1 VAEERMPR
9 PRRCRST
16 LLVALLPLAI
26 VALTTAPAHAASLQL
41 SPVRTIGG
49 PGHAGLYGWGADTMP
64 DGSILI
70 SDYWNFRV
78 QHYAKNGTLLGTV
91 IARDG
96 HHQAPYDVAVD
107 PRNGDIY
114 VGDVDG
120 GHTVDKYDAT
130 GRYLSSFG
138 GCCTGAGRYVYPAY
152 LTVNSTGRVFVSDS
166 RDDNVTAVSPTGAE
180 LFQIGSK
187 GSADGRFNTPRGIGV
202 DAQDR
207 VYVGDTNNHRIQVFD
222 ANGSFL
228 FKFGQSSG
236 PALTGDLRGLTV
248 DKQHGWVYVVD
259 AGTGYVNKYDT
270 GGHFLLRFG
279 GFGTGDGK
287 FVNGGRSV
295 TVDGDGNVWVAD
307 LADFRA
313 EKFSPSGQ
321 FLLSVP
327 QPPQPP
333 PPGGFN
339 QPGGVAVDASGNVFV
354 TDSFNWRIERFR
366 PDGTF
371 LLQWGTRSIL
381 DYARGIAV
389 DRRDGTVVVA
399 DTDQVKIKKFSPTGQ
414 ALWSAAGKAFDVD
427 VGSDGRI
434 YVPDFQS
441 KIVRVL
447 SANGAQLMSWGGGFR
462 FPRGIAVDPVDGS
475 VWVSDS
481 QRGDVQHFTAS
492 GALLGRIGS
501 GQFAQAGGVAVDASR
516 VYVSDTDANRV
527 KVWTKAGAF
536 LGSFG
541 FGSSPI
547 LGPMGLDIVGNRLYV
562 AERTGERIRELAISV
577 S

>member
-1 VAEERMPR
+1 M
-9 PRRCRST
+9 RRTIGRFVPVMV
-16 LLVALLPLAI
+16 LVAGL
-26 VALTTAPAHAASLQL
+26 VTTADARAATLRL
-41 SPVRTIGG
+41 TPVRTIGG

-78 QHYAKNGTLLGTV
+78 QHYAKGGTLLGTV
-91 IARDG
+91 IGKDG
-96 HHQAPYDVAVD
+96 RHQAPYDVAVD

-114 VGDVDG
+114 LGDVDG
-120 GHTVDKYDAT
+120 GHTVDKYDAS
-130 GRYLSSFG
+130 GRFLFSFG
-138 GCCTGAGRYVYPAY
+138 GCCTGPGRYVYPAY
-152 LTVNSTGRVFVSDS
+152 LTVNGAGRVFVSDS
-166 RDDNVTAVSPTGAE
+166 RDDNVVAVSPSGAE
-180 LFQIGSK
+180 LFQIGSG
-187 GSADGRFNTPRGIGV
+187 GSADGRFRTPRGIGV

-207 VYVGDTNNHRIQVFD
+207 VFVADTNNHRVQVFD
-222 ANGSFL
+222 PNGNFL

-236 PALTGDLRGLTV
+236 PALTSDLRGLTV
-248 DKQHGWVYVVD
+248 DKQHGWVYLVD

-270 GGHFLLRFG
+270 SGHFLLRFG

-287 FVNGGRSV
+287 FVNGGRCV

-313 EKFSPSGQ
+313 EKFSPSGA

-327 QPPQPP
+327 QPPAPP

-339 QPGGVAVDASGNVFV
+339 QPGGVAVDAAGNIYV
-354 TDSFNWRIERFR
+354 TDSFNWRIERFQ

-371 LLQWGTRSIL
+371 VLQWGTRSIL

-399 DTDQVKIKKFSPTGQ
+399 DTDQVKIKKFTATGQ
-414 ALWSAAGKAFDVD
+414 QLWTTAGKAFDVA

-434 YVPDFQS
+434 YVPDFQT
-441 KIVRVL
+441 KVVRVITPD
-447 SANGAQLMSWGGGFR
+447 GRQITTWGGGFR
-462 FPRGIAVDPVDGS
+462 FPRGIAVDPDGS
-475 VWVSDS
+475 IWVSDS

-492 GALLGRIGS
+492 GQLLGRIGS
-501 GQFAQAGGVAVDASR
+501 RTQLSQAGGVAVDASY
-516 VYVSDTDANRV
+516 VYVSDTDANRI
-527 KVWTKAGAF
+527 KVWTKSGSFVGAF
-536 LGSFG
+536 M
-541 FGSSPI
+541 FGSTPL
-547 LGPMGLDIVGNRLYV
+547 LGPMGLDILGNHLFV
-562 AERTGERIRELAISV
+562 AERTGERIRELQISI